1 VHDPEPGTAA
11 RLTVDLDA
19 IRLNYRRLKA
29 ELGSVSCAGVVKAD
43 GYGLGAVRIAEALW
57 REGCREYFVAH
68 FEEGVVLR
76 EALPEARICIL
87 SGAVPG
93 DEPEFAA
100 HGLAPAL
107 NSLREVEAWAAL
119 CAKRGPLPALLHI
132 DTGMSRLGLPADEL
146 DRLAENPRLLGATD
160 LRYVMSHL
168 CCAEEPEHPM
178 NARQLAAFRAAVAKL
193 PKAARSFANSS
204 GVFLGAAYHFDLAR
218 PGSALYGLNPTPS
231 RPNPMAPVATLE
243 ARLLQVRHV
252 DPGGTVGYGAAPLAR
267 GTKIATIAIGYADGY
282 RRAASARGRM
292 HLAGYTLPV
301 LGRVSM
307 DTVTLDATEVP
318 DAVLMPG
325 AWVEIMGPSR
335 DADAVAADC
344 NTIAYE
350 ILTGL
355 GRRLVRRYTGLSAR

>member
-1 VHDPEPGTAA
+1 
-11 RLTVDLDA
+11 
-19 IRLNYRRLKA
+19 
-29 ELGSVSCAGVVKAD
+29 
-43 GYGLGAVRIAEALW
+43 
-57 REGCREYFVAH
+57 
-68 FEEGVVLR
+68 
-76 EALPEARICIL
+76 
-87 SGAVPG
+87 
-93 DEPEFAA
+93 
-100 HGLAPAL
+100 
-107 NSLREVEAWAAL
+107 
-119 CAKRGPLPALLHI
+119 
-132 DTGMSRLGLPADEL
+132 
-146 DRLAENPRLLGATD
+146 
-160 LRYVMSHL
+160 
-168 CCAEEPEHPM
+168 
-178 NARQLAAFRAAVAKL
+178 LAAFRAAVAKL

-218 PGSALYGLNPTPS
+218 PGSALYGLNPTPN